1 MTDWLGRWS
10 DPGIFVCVF
19 IGNFGIPVCGELLI
33 CVENQQF
40 AATHRNVDGTGSR
53 TRLLIYMGAISAMV
67 CRFDSRFTCLPWRA
81 GMRRVYA
88 QS

>member
-10 DPGIFVCVF
+10 YPGIFVCVF

-40 AATHRNVDGTGSR
+40 ATRHTQECRRHGISDATSYLYGRSQRHG
-53 TRLLIYMGAISAMV
+53 
-67 CRFDSRFTCLPWRA
+67 LPF
-81 GMRRVYA
+81 
-88 QS
+88 